1 MAFSWWSEGTGL
13 GPHAPQNLDVDSLL
27 SPLCLWQMASPG
39 SAKVGQAELTQK
51 VEELQK
57 KLDEEVKVRRGSEV
71 QEG

>member
-1 MAFSWWSEGTGL
+1 MWTHFF
-13 GPHAPQNLDVDSLL
+13 

-39 SAKVGQAELTQK
+39 SAKAAQAELTQK

>member
-1 MAFSWWSEGTGL
+1 MAFSWWSEGAGL
-13 GPHAPQNLDVDSLL
+13 GPHVPQNLDVDSLL

-39 SAKVGQAELTQK
+39 SAKAGQAELTQK

>member
-1 MAFSWWSEGTGL
+1 M
-13 GPHAPQNLDVDSLL
+13 PQNLDVDSLL

-39 SAKVGQAELTQK
+39 SAKVGQAGLTQK
-51 VEELQK
+51 GEELQK